1 MRPKFLMLSRI
12 MNPRLAMLLGILLA
26 VVAANSA
33 TTRPVR
39 PDIPS
44 VSVQRSAKGGAVFLT
59 LSPVVIKDGK
69 ECRISSMC
77 VVRHSAPYFSFANV
91 EMLPLDSA
99 FKLGGGA
106 EGVSCF
112 ARPGDGRTWGDVLVE
127 EDIQLEGVEG
137 VISDAP
143 PRLVERK

>member
-1 MRPKFLMLSRI
+1 MRAQFLMLSRI

-26 VVAANSA
+26 VVAASSEM
-33 TTRPVR
+33 TSLGR

-44 VSVQRSAKGGAVFLT
+44 VSVQRSGKGGAVFLT
-59 LSPVVIKDGK
+59 LSPVVAKDGK

-91 EMLPLDSA
+91 EILALDSTG
-99 FKLGGGA
+99 KLGGGA
-106 EGVSCF
+106 QGVSCF
-112 ARPGDGRTWGDVLVE
+112 ARPSDGRTWGDVLVE
-127 EDIQLEGVEG
+127 EDVQLEGVEG

-143 PRLVERK
+143 SRLEERK